1 MSSYRGL
8 IRAGAALAVAL
19 AFVMGS
25 VLAEEIMG
33 VITKVDPAAKKITV
47 YQKKADKEIE
57 LEVGDDAL
65 LVTPKDESGSKVDL
79 EKLEKQ
85 LTKAKEKNAD
95 SKGLFAK
102 IEYEGTKVKKIDRTA
117 KKKPAAN

>member
-8 IRAGAALAVAL
+8 IRAGAALAMAL

-25 VLAEEIMG
+25 VLAEEIYG

-47 YQKKADKEIE
+47 YQKKADKEID

-65 LVTPKDESGSKVDL
+65 LITAKDESGSKVDL

-95 SKGLFAK
+95 TKGIFAK
-102 IEYEGTKVKKIDRTA
+102 IEYEGTKVKKIDRTP
-117 KKKPAAN
+117 KKKAAAN

>member
-8 IRAGAALAVAL
+8 IRAGAALAMAL

-25 VLAEEIMG
+25 VLADEIFG

-47 YQKKADKEIE
+47 YQKKADKEFD

-65 LVTPKDESGSKVDL
+65 LVTQKDADGSKIDL
-79 EKLEKQ
+79 SKLENQ
-85 LTKAKEKNAD
+85 LTKAKEKNAN
-95 SKGLFAK
+95 SKGIFAK
-102 IEYEGTKVKKIDRTA
+102 IEYEGTKLKKIDRTA
-117 KKKPAAN
+117 KKKAAAN